1 MSELPPRQKIAIL
14 GGGMASLTTAYE
26 LTSQPGWDSLYEI
39 TVYQMGWRLG
49 GKGASG
55 RNLQTHADAPEP
67 TYRIEEHGLHIF
79 FGFYENAF
87 RILQQCYAEMGGN
100 GPLATVEDAF
110 KPHDLIVLQEY
121 VNAQWQPIAL
131 NFPPNNLRPWTGG
144 GNFSL
149 WQHFCTTIRFVL
161 QLFVEYRQIQRSPQT
176 PETATPPFLETL
188 IEQFEIGREVLE
200 LAFDGVFLHLPEQLL
215 RSLLQE
221 PQRWQAWLSSA
232 AERIDKTLK
241 HWDVGAEGT
250 FLHLALQLAEA
261 LPENP
266 SFHRREHH
274 SLLVQL
280 LERFGDRFSLRCATD
295 SDQMHEGHWR
305 IALIDI
311 ALANLRG
318 LLADGIVY
326 HGSLAAIDHLD
337 YREWL
342 LHHGLRPSSLQ
353 SAFVRVLYDL
363 VYAFPG
369 GDITQPRLAAGVA
382 VRILITVIF
391 QYNGAVMWKMQGG
404 MGDVVFTP
412 LYTVLQRRGVK
423 FEFFQRVRHLHLN
436 AEKTAIARIS
446 LGRQAQ
452 LKHPDRGYEPLIS
465 VKGMRC
471 WPSEPHY
478 DQLVE
483 GEELKQQGINLE
495 SYWSPWK
502 QRETPVELEAGQDFD
517 LVLLGISLAALPDIC
532 QELVAASSSWKT
544 LLTDTQAKTVPTQGG
559 QLWLKSTLPQLGWL
573 LASPVVG
580 AYVEPLDTYAD
591 MSDLLPK
598 ENWPAAHY
606 PHSIAYFTGV
616 IADPGIPPAEAYDFP
631 AQAQA
636 TVDARSL
643 HFLTND
649 IGYLWPLGTAA
660 GEPRSLEANL
670 LVDLDDGEGLA
681 ERFQSQ
687 YWRINIF
694 PTERY
699 VLSLPGTLAQ
709 RLKADE
715 SGFSNLYLA
724 GDWINNGYNA
734 SCIEATVMSSM
745 QAARAIL
752 KQQFNSSYGKQIIG
766 EWDSWM
772 FGKYA

>member
-1 MSELPPRQKIAIL
+1 MSELPQRQKIAIL
-14 GGGMASLTTAYE
+14 GGGMASLTTAFE
-26 LTSQPGWDSLYEI
+26 LTSQPGWDSLYDI

-55 RNLQTHADAPEP
+55 RNLQPHADAAEP

-87 RILQQCYAEMGGN
+87 RLMQRCYAEMGGN

-110 KPHDLIVLQEY
+110 KPHNLIVLQEY
-121 VNAQWQPIAL
+121 ANDQWQPISL
-131 NFPPNNLRPWTGG
+131 NFPPNALRPWTGG
-144 GNFSL
+144 CRWSL
-149 WQHFCTTIRFVL
+149 WQHVCTTIRFVL
-161 QLFVEYRQIQRSPQT
+161 SLYVEYRQIQRSPQT
-176 PETATPPFLETL
+176 GSPQFLETL
-188 IEQFEIGREVLE
+188 IEQFEVGREIFE
-200 LAFDGVFLHLPEQLL
+200 YAFDGVFLHLPAHLL
-215 RSLLQE
+215 RSLVQE
-221 PQRWQAWLSSA
+221 PQRWQAWLGSA
-232 AERIDKTLK
+232 FERIEKTFK
-241 HWDVGAEGT
+241 TWDVGSEGA

-274 SLLVQL
+274 RLLVQL
-280 LERFGDRFSLRCATD
+280 LERFIDRFSLRCAAE
-295 SDQMHEGHWR
+295 SDEIYDGRWR
-305 IALIDI
+305 LALIDI
-311 ALANLRG
+311 ALANLKG
-318 LLADGIVY
+318 LLVDGIVY

-337 YREWL
+337 YRTWL
-342 LHHGLRPSSLQ
+342 LQHGARPSSLQ
-353 SAFVRVLYDL
+353 SAFIRVLYDL

-369 GDITQPRLAAGVA
+369 GNITQPRLAAGVA
-382 VRILITVIF
+382 VRILITIIF

-412 LYTVLQRRGVK
+412 LYTVLKRRGVK
-423 FEFFQRVRHLHLN
+423 FEFFHRVQHLHLN
-436 AEKTAIARIS
+436 AEKTAIAEIT
-446 LGRQAQ
+446 LGRQAT
-452 LKHPDRGYEPLIS
+452 LKDPAQGYEPLIT
-465 VKGMRC
+465 VKGMGC

-483 GEELKQQGINLE
+483 GAELKQQGINLE

-502 QRETPVELEAGQDFD
+502 QRETPVTLKAGQDFD
-517 LVLLGISLAALPDIC
+517 LVLLGISLAALPDLC
-532 QELVAASSSWKT
+532 QELIAASPRWQT
-544 LLTDTQAKTVPTQGG
+544 LLDQTQAKTVPTQGG
-559 QLWLKSTLPQLGWL
+559 QLWLTPTLSQLGWP

-591 MSDLLPK
+591 MSDLLPR
-598 ENWPAAHY
+598 ENWPAENY
-606 PHSIAYFTGV
+606 PHNLAYFTGV
-616 IADPGIPPAEAYDFP
+616 IADPGIPPADHYDFP

-636 TVDARSL
+636 AVEARSL
-643 HFLTND
+643 HFLEND
-649 IGYLWPLGTAA
+649 IGYLWPLATAA
-660 GEPRSLEANL
+660 GQPRSLAANL
-670 LVDLDDGEGLA
+670 LVDLDNGQGLA
-681 ERFQSQ
+681 ERLQSQ

-699 VLSLPGTLAQ
+699 VLSLPGTLSQ

-715 SGFSNLYLA
+715 SGFDNLYLA
-724 GDWINNGYNA
+724 GDWVNNGYNA

-752 KQQFNSSYGKQIIG
+752 KQQFGLSYGKPIIG
-766 EWDSWM
+766 EWDSWI